1 MVNRSAA
8 TIYIVDDDATVR
20 DSLKAVL
27 ESHQFTVVEFDSA
40 PSFLD
45 GAPCALPAR
54 PLPACLL
61 LDIHMPGMTGL
72 ELLRVLQ
79 ERGRSLPTIL
89 ITGRN
94 EEAARAEARALGAVA
109 LLDKPIAHPALF
121 AAIEQALGSAA
132 G

>member
-8 TIYIVDDDATVR
+8 TIYIVDDDEMVR

-27 ESHQFTVVEFDSA
+27 EAHQFSVVEFASA

-45 GAPCALPAR
+45 GAGSAPAAR
-54 PLPACLL
+54 VLPACLL
-61 LDIHMPGMTGL
+61 VDIHMPGMTGL
-72 ELLRVLQ
+72 ELLRALR

-94 EEAARAEARALGAVA
+94 EESARAEARALGAVA
-109 LLDKPIAHPALF
+109 LLDKPVAHPALF
-121 AAIEQALGSAA
+121 AAIEQALGTAPS
-132 G
+132 